1 VSEQT
6 RKPAVS
12 RRGFLLGGGAGAAT
26 IVATALSRGGASAAP
41 ALNDAQ
47 LTVAGVPDVHLAA
60 TDGWASMPA
69 ASQPNLAPFW
79 PDPLAP
85 ENRNLYV
92 FGFRNVTGLSES
104 EVALQRGKAQISAPQ
119 LVFDQDQDYRVKL
132 SNLGLSVRPDLVD
145 GHTIHWH
152 GFVNAI
158 PLFDGVP
165 ELSISVPIGRSFTY
179 FYRPHDP
186 GTYMYHCH
194 FEDVEHVQMGM
205 TGLLFVRP
213 KQNGQAIT
221 YTDPATGQARTYTKF
236 AYNCVD
242 GSTGYDREFG
252 IFLSEI
258 FAEGHYR
265 DAHIQTT
272 DWTDFKASFWCING
286 RSYPDTVAPNA
297 AVDPV
302 TSRAVTVSAATASS
316 ATRRVTLTFTPALAT
331 PVAPGASISVSGFP
345 ASAAP
350 YNVSNA
356 TVISSTANSVVYLAG
371 AGTLPTS
378 VPSSSLAAV
387 ALRLPTDPTHGRG
400 FDPRTTA
407 DTDPLKWQPQSA
419 LVRCQPGERV
429 LLRLA
434 NLGYQNHAM
443 TMDNV
448 PMRIVGKDALLLRNG
463 ATAPYRYNY
472 IDTNSVEVGP
482 GESRDVI
489 FTAPAYK
496 GGGGRGY
503 DSYLLYD
510 RNLAYADNAGDPAS
524 PGGMLTE
531 VRVYAPGTLP
541 AQTLPNA

>member
-1 VSEQT
+1 M
-6 RKPAVS
+6 
-12 RRGFLLGGGAGAAT
+12 
-26 IVATALSRGGASAAP
+26 AP
-41 ALNDAQ
+41 AGQ
-47 LTVAGVPDVHLAA
+47 
-60 TDGWASMPA
+60 
-69 ASQPNLAPFW
+69 
-79 PDPLAP
+79 
-85 ENRNLYV
+85 NLYI
-92 FGFRNVTGLSES
+92 FGFRNVTGLTDSD
-104 EVALQRGKAQISAPQ
+104 VALQRGHAQISAPQ

-213 KQNGQAIT
+213 KQNGTAI
-221 YTDPATGQARTYTKF
+221 ANGGRTFTKF
-236 AYNCVD
+236 AYNCGD

-252 IFLSEI
+252 LFLSEI

-286 RSYPDTVAPNA
+286 RSYPDTLAPNA
-297 AVDPV
+297 AVDPI
-302 TSRAVTVSAATASS
+302 TARKVTVSGATAQSLN
-316 ATRRVTLTFTPALAT
+316 RRVTLTFSPAQALAV
-331 PVAPGASISVSGFP
+331 PVGSAISVSGFP
-345 ASAAP
+345 STASA
-350 YNVSNA
+350 YNVASA
-356 TVISSTANSVVYLAG
+356 SVVASTTTSVTYTAASTG
-371 AGTLPTS
+371 NLPTS
-378 VPSSSLAAV
+378 VAASALGGVSLVLPS
-387 ALRLPTDPTHGRG
+387 DPTHGRG
-400 FDPRTTA
+400 FDPMTTA
-407 DTDPLKWQPQSA
+407 DADPLKWQPQSA
-419 LVRCQPGERV
+419 LVRCNSGERV

-443 TMDNV
+443 SMDNV
-448 PMRIVGKDALLLRNG
+448 PMRIVGKDALLLKNG
-463 ATAPYRYNY
+463 SITHY

-482 GESRDVI
+482 GESRDVL
-489 FTAPAYK
+489 FTAP
-496 GGGGRGY
+496 GFSGSNNGLGTSGQGY
-503 DSYLLYD
+503 DSYLLFD

-531 VRVYAPGTLP
+531 VRVYPPAGTAGALAP
-541 AQTLPNA
+541 QSQPNA

>member
-6 RKPAVS
+6 RKPGVS
-12 RRGFLLGGGAGAAT
+12 RRGFLLGGAGAAT
-26 IVATALSRGGASAAP
+26 IVAGAYRPHSGASALP
-41 ALNDAQ
+41 ELSDAG
-47 LTVAGVPDVHLAA
+47 LAAAGVPDVALAA
-60 TDGWASMPA
+60 TDGWVAMPGA
-69 ASQPNLAPFW
+69 NQPALSPFW
-79 PDPLAP
+79 PDSMAP
-85 ENRNLYV
+85 PGKNLYV
-92 FGFRNVTGLSES
+92 FGFRNVTGLTDAQ
-104 EVALQRGKAQISAPQ
+104 VAQQRGLAQISAPQ
-119 LVFDQDQDYRVKL
+119 LSFKQDQDYRVKL

-205 TGLLFVRP
+205 TGLLFVSP
-213 KQNGQAIT
+213 KQNGT
-221 YTDPATGQARTYTKF
+221 SFTVGSKTFTKF
-236 AYNCVD
+236 AYNDGD

-252 IFLSEI
+252 LFLSEI

-286 RSYPDTVAPNA
+286 RSYPDTVKPNA
-297 AVDPV
+297 PYS
-302 TSRAVTVSAATASS
+302 T
-316 ATRRVTLTFTPALAT
+316 TLGYQTGLADGTP
-331 PVAPGASISVSGFP
+331 P
-345 ASAAP
+345 AGS
-350 YNVSNA
+350 
-356 TVISSTANSVVYLAG
+356 
-371 AGTLPTS
+371 TLPG
-378 VPSSSLAAV
+378 SLQY
-387 ALRLPTDPTHGRG
+387 
-400 FDPRTTA
+400 
-407 DTDPLKWQPQSA
+407 QPQSA
-419 LVRCQPGERV
+419 LVTCNAGDRV

-448 PMRIVGKDALLLRNG
+448 PMRIVGKDALLLKNG
-463 ATAPYRYNY
+463 TIAHY

-482 GESRDVI
+482 GESRDVL
-489 FTAPAYK
+489 FTAPGFS
-496 GGGGRGY
+496 GGTGTSGNGY
-503 DSYLLYD
+503 DTYLLYD

-531 VRVYAPGTLP
+531 VRVYNGTLP
-541 AQTLPNA
+541 AQSQPNA